1 MVLSSLA
8 WQCAIT
14 QHEWWDGRIW
24 EVCDRMNEEGRFIEM
39 LPKLKIMKSIQFS
52 SVRKHSVCQSTHI
65 HYSFMLLNSFHQLV
79 AWIEERETRVQRL
92 SVHVCGCIYLSPP
105 ACLWSAANSSISDSR
120 ERSASVISADSS
132 KTNGDIFPNMNL
144 WLTLFKIWS
153 GFVKLSEK
161 IHNNMNIFFENF
173 SASHYLFLSLKEHP

>member
-1 MVLSSLA
+1 MSIDTYSLFIHVVKLLSSIS
-8 WQCAIT
+8 C
-14 QHEWWDGRIW
+14 
-24 EVCDRMNEEGRFIEM
+24 MNR
-39 LPKLKIMKSIQFS
+39 
-52 SVRKHSVCQSTHI
+52 RKR
-65 HYSFMLLNSFHQLV
+65 N
-79 AWIEERETRVQRL
+79 TRSKAKCTCLWVY
-92 SVHVCGCIYLSPP
+92 YLSTP

-173 SASHYLFLSLKEHP
+173 SASYYLFLSLKEHP